1 MKSQGVVGGDGNE
14 VARYQF
20 EEDAEAELRRNEDEE
35 EWSSARMLLS
45 SPRATILT
53 TPVSRRHL

>member
-1 MKSQGVVGGDGNE
+1 MKSQGVVSGDGNE

-20 EEDAEAELRRNEDEE
+20 EDAEAELRRNEGEE
-35 EWSSARMLLS
+35 EWSLARMLLS